1 MIENRKADHVNIAL
15 EKDVFAHHNYWDD
28 ISLVHQALPEL
39 NYDEIELSAEF
50 LGRRLKYP
58 LIIESMTGGFPEAKK
73 LNEVMAKV
81 AAELQIGMGVGSERV
96 IIKNR
101 DVLDTFSV
109 IKEYDIPLRIAN
121 IGAPQ
126 LIGQKNDP
134 PFSDEEL
141 SFILESL
148 NAHFL
153 DIHLNFLQEV
163 VQPEGDRNAKGI
175 EQRLYSVCRN
185 FPIIVKETGAGIDFN
200 TGLRL
205 KRAGAFAIDVA
216 GLSGTS
222 FAAVEHYRAK
232 ELGDRKRER
241 LGLTFWDWGIPSPVS
256 VLQNKNL
263 NMKIIASGGIRNGL
277 DAARAFAIGADLVG
291 MAGHVLKFA
300 SQGYQPLLEEMQM
313 IIEELKSAMFL
324 TASRNIEVLQKRK
337 YIVSG
342 PLKEWITQI

>member
-1 MIENRKADHVNIAL
+1 MIENRKADHVNIVL
-15 EKDVFAHHNYWDD
+15 EKNVNAHHNYWDD
-28 ISLVHQALPEL
+28 IYLIHQALPEI
-39 NYDEIELSAEF
+39 NYDEIDLSTDF
-50 LGRRLKYP
+50 MGRRLKYP
-58 LIIESMTGGFPEAKK
+58 IIIESMTGGFPEAKK
-73 LNEVMAKV
+73 LNETMAKV
-81 AAELQIGMGVGSERV
+81 AAEMQIGMGVGSERV

-101 DVLDTFSV
+101 DVLDSFSI
-109 IKEYDIPLRIAN
+109 IKDYDIPLRIAN

-126 LIGQKNDP
+126 LINQKNDP

-175 EQRLYSVCRN
+175 EQRLHSVCKN
-185 FPIIVKETGAGIDFN
+185 FPIIIKETGAGIDFN

-205 KRAGAFAIDVA
+205 KRAGAFAIDIA

-222 FAAVEHYRAK
+222 FAAVEHYRAQ
-232 ELGDRKRER
+232 EIGDKKRER

-256 VLQNKNL
+256 VMQNKNL

-277 DAARAFAIGADLVG
+277 DAARAFAIGADMVG

-300 SQGYQPLLEEMQM
+300 SQSYQQLLEEMQT

-324 TASRNIEVLQKRK
+324 TGSRNIESMQKKK

-342 PLKEWITQI
+342 QLKEWLSQI